1 VGLPGTKPVADR
13 SQVRRTNKPTEGA
26 EWRQVE
32 DVPHD
37 GPALGPRARSAEYA
51 QDKPAELG
59 GTPMVDWP
67 QATLDWWE
75 DVRTMPHAALW
86 SPAEWRTARAAAE
99 THARFVEGWKG
110 CATGAELRQR
120 EKLLGMTYDALR
132 DQRIRYVPAKTKDEA
147 GDLPDNV
154 AKLDDFRDL

>member
-1 VGLPGTKPVADR
+1 MGLPGTKPVADR
-13 SQVRRTNKPTEGA
+13 TQVRRTNKAEPGA
-26 EWRQVE
+26 EWREVV

-37 GPALGPRARSAEYA
+37 GPELPTRARSAAYA
-51 QDKPAELG
+51 EDKPGSGLC
-59 GTPMVDWP
+59 VDWP
-67 QATLDWWE
+67 DETLAWWE

-86 SPAEWRTARAAAE
+86 TPAEWRTAYAAAE

-120 EKLLGMTYDALR
+120 EKQLGMTYDARRDLR
-132 DQRIRYVPAKTKDEA
+132 IKYVAVPKDDA
-147 GDLPDNV
+147 GQLPDNV